1 MEASS
6 PPTQGPA
13 KESDTPTTLAL
24 DRGAVTSPLKLARAS
39 EAPSDANLGH
49 AALGVAC
56 ALRVLLCEYE
66 TPYGGTP
73 PVLNE
78 LRYPLCDYFAP
89 TGSFAWIQRHRDA
102 SMQMPP
108 HIAVRRR
115 PPHLHPRERGQ
126 TNIRPY
132 AANLP

>member
-49 AALGVAC
+49 VALGVAC

-66 TPYGGTP
+66 TPHGG
-73 PVLNE
+73 
-78 LRYPLCDYFAP
+78 
-89 TGSFAWIQRHRDA
+89 GSSHTQG
-102 SMQMPP
+102 QPGG
-108 HIAVRRR
+108 VR
-115 PPHLHPRERGQ
+115 GFW
-126 TNIRPY
+126 TNGP
-132 AANLP
+132 AA

>member
-1 MEASS
+1 M
-6 PPTQGPA
+6 
-13 KESDTPTTLAL
+13 
-24 DRGAVTSPLKLARAS
+24 
-39 EAPSDANLGH
+39 
-49 AALGVAC
+49 
-56 ALRVLLCEYE
+56 RVLLCEYE
-66 TPYGGTP
+66 TPHGGSP